1 MTAVPSVSV
10 VIPTFNRR
18 VLVAKAIDSA
28 LQQTHRSV
36 EVIVIDDGSTDGTG
50 EALAPFRDRIRYLY
64 QANRGVSG
72 ALNAGIALARAP
84 WIAVLASD
92 DLWLPG
98 KLEAQV
104 RALERLG
111 AGFGACFTNCVFMG
125 DPARTLSAFEEA
137 GLECSSEGQPLD
149 DPLTWIRAR
158 HPALYVQ
165 SMLASRAA
173 LERAGGFDEQ
183 LVVGEDT
190 DLLFRL
196 SFQTRFCVVGA
207 PLVRIDRDPSREHGL
222 LEVYARRDDP
232 LFECIERR
240 FQKWLRLPEVTDPSL
255 RAEIQEDLVALYYG
269 WTIAR
274 LYDLRFAAA
283 LAAIG
288 RLRREGAS
296 LPQIAMA
303 LGARAARRLRSTLGP
318 APVPVAAP
326 DSSRGS
332 R

>member
-1 MTAVPSVSV
+1 VTAAPNVSV

-18 VLVAKAIDSA
+18 VLVSKAIESA
-28 LQQTHRSV
+28 LAQTYRSR
-36 EVIVIDDGSTDGTG
+36 EVIVVDDGSTDGTG
-50 EALAPFRDRIRYLY
+50 DELRPYREHIRYIY

-92 DLWLPG
+92 DLWLPT

-104 RALERLG
+104 AAVERAG
-111 AGFGACFTNCVFMG
+111 TGVGACFTNCEFMG

-137 GLECSSEGQPLD
+137 GLECGAAVQPLD
-149 DPLTWIRAR
+149 DPLKWIRAR

-165 SMLASRAA
+165 SMLVSRAA
-173 LERAGGFDEQ
+173 LDRAGGFDEQ

-196 SFQTRFCVVGA
+196 AFQTRFCVVRST
-207 PLVRIDRDPSREHGL
+207 LVRIDRNPWREHGL
-222 LEVYARRDDP
+222 LELYARRDDP

-240 FQKWLRLPEVTDPSL
+240 FQKWLRLPEVTDPTL
-255 RAEIQEDLVALYYG
+255 RAEIQDDLVSLYYV

-296 LPQIAMA
+296 LPRIALA
-303 LGARAARRLRSTLGP
+303 LASRAARRLRTALGP
-318 APVPVAAP
+318 GPVPVTTA
-326 DSSRGS
+326 DSATRSR
-332 R
+332 